1 MLRLSYKA
9 LATIPRRTAPSQPLN
24 THLLPLTRMKQ
35 VLRTTAFSL
44 LLAAAISSTAL
55 GQKTY
60 AFGFGG
66 GVTIPVGKLS
76 DVQKTGY
83 NALAVLAIGVADL
96 PIGVRFDGIYH
107 NLPRADQSAASTSMN
122 GKLRVSGVLANLV
135 YAFPGTSAKPYIIV
149 GGGLY
154 SAKVDTTGAKVQN
167 NFGVNAGLGLTFG
180 IGPFATF
187 LESRYNSISRNAKK
201 GGVFQFVPITF
212 GFLF

>member
-1 MLRLSYKA
+1 
-9 LATIPRRTAPSQPLN
+9 
-24 THLLPLTRMKQ
+24 MKQ
-35 VLRTTAFSL
+35 VFQTTALSL
-44 LLAAAISSTAL
+44 LLAVAVPSAAF

-66 GVTIPVGKLS
+66 GATIPVGKLS

-107 NLPRADQSAASTSMN
+107 NLPAANQSTATTQAT
-122 GKLRVSGVLANLV
+122 GTLRVSGALANLV

-154 SAKVDTTGAKVQN
+154 STKSDTTGAKVQN

-180 IGPFATF
+180 IGPFAAF
-187 LESRYNSISRNAKK
+187 LESRYNSISRNARK
-201 GGVFQFVPITF
+201 GGVFQFVPITL
-212 GFLF
+212 GLLF

>member
-1 MLRLSYKA
+1 
-9 LATIPRRTAPSQPLN
+9 
-24 THLLPLTRMKQ
+24 MKQ
-35 VLRTTAFSL
+35 VLQTTALSL
-44 LLAAAISSTAL
+44 ILAVAIPSAAF

-60 AFGFGG
+60 AFGLGG
-66 GVTIPVGKLS
+66 GATIPVGKLS

-107 NLPRADQSAASTSMN
+107 NLPSADQSAATTPN

-154 SAKVDTTGAKVQN
+154 STKVDTTGAKVQN

-187 LESRYNSISRNAKK
+187 LESRYNSVSRNARK